1 MLGVAVGRESNRC
14 GTAGESDV
22 GSDDD
27 RSRVEREHRFG
38 GGDKPATLE
47 TGLTVTVPLF
57 VNIGDRVVVNTA
69 NGGEYKERAK

>member
-27 RSRVEREHRFG
+27 RSG
-38 GGDKPATLE
+38 LKGNTASGGDKPATLE
-47 TGLTVTVPLF
+47 TGLTVTVQLF